1 MKKIIVLFLI
11 TTIFITGCGK
21 KKIGKRPDVNIEV
34 PEVNYTGD
42 FNIDLI
48 KTTKRDKNYLVS
60 PYSIEIA
67 LNMLKEG
74 ANGNTRKEIE
84 DLITDRKINDVS
96 IKNRVKI
103 ANAIFIKDTYKNKV
117 KKDYSNLLVKNYN
130 ADIVYDKFQNPDVIN
145 KWVNDKTDGMI
156 KGILQF
162 IPEDF
167 VLGLANALAIDVEW
181 DEPFDCSQTQSNVFT
196 KEDGE
201 EIDVEMMH
209 KTYDYSTAKYLSS
222 KDAKG
227 IVISYESYN
236 KKTGEVDYENGR
248 SLEFVGILPE
258 KGIDEYIDSLT
269 TEKIDNLI
277 DSGKYASS
285 KFEIN
290 LSLPR
295 FKYAYDVPNFIDVL
309 KALGIK
315 DAFDSKNADF
325 TNIMKKEDMKANLY
339 VSDAIHK
346 TYIDLNEKGTKAAA
360 VTYFGLKDSAAIM
373 PEEKESVSIKF
384 NKPFIYMIRDSKTKE
399 ILFFGATYEPN
410 LWNGSTCEKN

>member
-1 MKKIIVLFLI
+1 MKKILLILFISIV
-11 TTIFITGCGK
+11 FITGCGK
-21 KKIGKRPDVNIEV
+21 KKEFKRPDVNIEI

-48 KTTKRDKNYLVS
+48 KTTRRDKNYLIS

-84 DLITDRKINDVS
+84 DVVTNRKINDVS

-117 KKDYSNLLVKNYN
+117 KKDYSNLLVNNYN
-130 ADIVYDKFQNPDVIN
+130 SEVIYDKFENPDVIN
-145 KWVNDKTDGMI
+145 NWVNDKTDGMI
-156 KGILQF
+156 KKILDF
-162 IPEDF
+162 IPGDF

-181 DEPFDCSQTQSNVFT
+181 DDPFDCSLTNSNTFT
-196 KEDGE
+196 KENGE

-209 KTYDYSTAKYLSS
+209 KTFDYSSAKYLSS

-227 IVISYESYN
+227 IVISYKSYD
-236 KKTGEVDYENGR
+236 KKTGKEDYENGR
-248 SLEFVGILPE
+248 SLEFVGILPNNSV
-258 KGIDEYIDSLT
+258 DEYISSLT
-269 TEKIDNLI
+269 SEKISNLI

-295 FKYAYDVPNFIDVL
+295 FSYSYDVPNFIDVL
-309 KALGIK
+309 NALGIK
-315 DAFDSKNADF
+315 DAFNFDTADF
-325 TNIMKKEDMKANLY
+325 TNIMDKKDMKDNLY

-360 VTYFGLKDSAAIM
+360 VTYFGMKDSAAIM

-384 NKPFIYMIRDSKTKE
+384 DKPFIYMIRDSKTKE

-410 LWNGSTCEKN
+410 LWKGSTCEKN